1 MYKVV
6 IIDDENI
13 IVEGLQRVVDWK
25 SYGCEVAGVG
35 HDAKS
40 GAEMIRKIAPDILF
54 TDIHMPGE
62 NGLTMLAG
70 LKSEFPRMQVTVLTG
85 YRDFDYAQT
94 AIRLGVS
101 RYLLKPSKMDEL
113 TEAILC
119 MTAALDK
126 LPKNVSEECAE
137 EAEESANQE
146 APSFVARQAQ
156 NYIMEHYKEH
166 LMLQD
171 VADHCYVSQWYLS
184 RILNKYLGQPFY
196 DILNKVRVDEAKKL
210 LEQPSLRISEIA
222 EQVGYADTA
231 HFSRV
236 FKRIEG
242 VSAGDWRNRHCGRNE

>member
-13 IVEGLQRVVDWK
+13 IVEGLQRVVDWEAH
-25 SYGCEVAGVG
+25 GCTVAGVG
-35 HDAKS
+35 YDAKS
-40 GAEMIRKIAPDILF
+40 GAEMIRKVSPDIVF
-54 TDIHMPGE
+54 TDIHMPGD

-70 LKSEFPRMQVTVLTG
+70 LKSEFPHMQVTVLTG
-85 YRDFDYAQT
+85 YRDFEYAQT

-119 MTAALDK
+119 MTDALDK
-126 LPKNVSEECAE
+126 LPQEVSEESV
-137 EAEESANQE
+137 EESSDPT
-146 APSFVARQAQ
+146 APSFLARQAQ
-156 NYIMEHYKEH
+156 SYIMENYQKH
-166 LMLQD
+166 LTLQD

-184 RILNKYLGQPFY
+184 RLLNKYLGQPFY
-196 DILNKVRVDEAKKL
+196 DILNKVRVEEAKKL
-210 LEQPSLRISEIA
+210 LEQPALRISEIA

-242 VSAGDWRNRHCGRNE
+242 VSAGDWRNRNCGKSE